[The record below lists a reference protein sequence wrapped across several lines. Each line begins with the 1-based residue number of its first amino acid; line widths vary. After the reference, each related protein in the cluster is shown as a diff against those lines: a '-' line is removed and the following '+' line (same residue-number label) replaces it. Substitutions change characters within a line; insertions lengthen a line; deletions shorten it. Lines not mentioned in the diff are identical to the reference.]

1 MSGLWSDKNREGQE
15 MRGMKRREGREYEGG
30 NEGRARD
37 ERENLR
43 KFLFFK
49 SNTETMGLFHIQITK
64 NHEQRTKQEG
74 RKMTKS
80 LKKVVR

>member
-1 MSGLWSDKNREGQE
+1 MSGSRSDKNREGQE

-43 KFLFFK
+43 KFFLLFQH
-49 SNTETMGLFHIQITK
+49 GDLFHI
-64 NHEQRTKQEG
+64 
-74 RKMTKS
+74 
-80 LKKVVR
+80 